1 MNQSVRAFVWIVLV
15 AGGVGLV
22 ILMLLLTQVPFALAA
37 AVGVIATWIAW
48 GCLSWH
54 LIGVRRHVANHL
66 GSPRCPTSLFF
77 GGKDPYIPREQ
88 IENVRAHHPD
98 TIVYETAG
106 HAFMRDGTEHHVPE
120 AADDAWSRLLS
131 HFDKHLRASEHIG
144 RSGNHRA
151 M

>member
-66 GSPRCPTSLFF
+66 GSNWFKGEVLRH
-77 GGKDPYIPREQ
+77 R
-88 IENVRAHHPD
+88 VRTGERVDVQVALD
-98 TIVYETAG
+98 RLRL
-106 HAFMRDGTEHHVPE
+106 RD
-120 AADDAWSRLLS
+120 
-131 HFDKHLRASEHIG
+131 
-144 RSGNHRA
+144 
-151 M
+151 